1 MNSTQALLLQKDSQ
15 MSKQMIQLN
24 DSKLAN
30 QKLALEISE
39 LQANLSA
46 LQICANEQTTVIKD
60 QTVQIDELLEE
71 NQRLM
76 ALVIKQTAAKAD
88 KSSRQAIG
96 IQTDPVLLSDIAIK
110 PESTF
115 RPEFNLSSF

>member
-1 MNSTQALLLQKDSQ
+1 
-15 MSKQMIQLN
+15 
-24 DSKLAN
+24 
-30 QKLALEISE
+30 
-39 LQANLSA
+39 